1 MGAGMQQP
9 PMQQSGGSGGAMRAM
24 LDVFKVLYEPGAVFE
39 RVAAKPS
46 FLMPFIVVVV
56 VQIIIGIVNM
66 PFMQAAM
73 QAQMAAAG
81 APAGGPDPSK
91 FAAIGLAFIPIVIA
105 LLLVISALLLWVL
118 VSLVGGEGKF
128 GMLLSVATYCS
139 VPNVI
144 LLSIIGSIVVHMQG
158 PGALTSPQDLQPALG
173 LDLLAP
179 GAKGF
184 IGAVLKGI
192 NPFSIWALVLTA
204 IGVST
209 THRLSKGSG
218 YVVATLSFVIG
229 LLIAGGFGALFGGRT
244 G

>member
-9 PMQQSGGSGGAMRAM
+9 PMQQSGGGGGGISAM
-24 LDVFKVLYEPGAVFE
+24 LDLLKVLYEPGAVFE

-46 FLMPFIVVVV
+46 FLMPFIGIVV

-73 QAQMAAAG
+73 KAQMAAAG

-91 FAAIGLAFIPIVIA
+91 FAAIGLVFIPIVIA
-105 LLLVISALLLWVL
+105 ILLLISAFLLWVL

-128 GMLLSVATYCS
+128 GMLMSVAAYCS

-144 LLSIIGSIVVHMQG
+144 LLSIIGSVVVHMQG
-158 PGALTSPQDLQPALG
+158 TSALTSPQDLQPALG
-173 LDLLAP
+173 LELLVP

-184 IGAVLKGI
+184 MGAVLKGI

-218 YVVATLSFVIG
+218 YVVAGISFAIG
-229 LLIAGGFGALFGGRT
+229 LLIAGGFGALFTR
-244 G
+244 